1 VKTNGAEVGKYDGG
15 ENPIGQKI
23 LKTSSSPKASIGQ
36 WMDWDII
43 VKGNH
48 ITIFV
53 DGTRV
58 FDFDNASSFDTG
70 TIGLYAEDAE
80 VSFDNVVI
88 VPL

>member
-1 VKTNGAEVGKYDGG
+1 MSRIQELKQRIIC
-15 ENPIGQKI
+15 NPIDQRI
-23 LKTSSSPKASIGQ
+23 LKTSSSPKASIGE
-36 WMDWDII
+36 WMHWDII

-48 ITIFV
+48 ITIIV
-53 DGTRV
+53 DGTKV

-70 TIGLYAEDAE
+70 TIGLYTEDAS